1 MQTPWMIVVGEVADV
16 KLTSPDEPSKEQYY
30 TPVDQGE
37 DDAGA
42 LAQPT
47 DLNGNY
53 GFIVLRSLL
62 PAEQMEN
69 ALRAAVRS
77 IDPLLPLTQVQTM
90 EHVVSQSEAPRRF
103 NTVLIG
109 SFAFA
114 AVLLAVLGI
123 YSVIAFSVA
132 SRVQEMA
139 IRMALGS
146 QRGEIVR
153 LVLQSGAKLAVV
165 GCVIGLAGTAAASK
179 LLRSLLFSV
188 SPFDPLVL
196 SVAAAGV
203 LLLAV
208 AASAL
213 PALRAASIDP
223 MRALRGE

>member
-1 MQTPWMIVVGEVADV
+1 MTVVGEVGDV

-30 TPVDQGE
+30 MPVDQGE
-37 DDAGA
+37 DEAGA

-69 ALRAAVRS
+69 ALRATVRS

-123 YSVIAFSVA
+123 YSVIAFRGFAGAGDGDPYGARIAAWRDCA
-132 SRVQEMA
+132 SRTAV
-139 IRMALGS
+139 GS
-146 QRGEIVR
+146 KAGRDRVR
-153 LVLQSGAKLAVV
+153 YRTGRNRSGFETIAVAFVRRKSVRSARVV
-165 GCVIGLAGTAAASK
+165 GGGGG
-179 LLRSLLFSV
+179 
-188 SPFDPLVL
+188 
-196 SVAAAGV
+196 SVAAGDRGIGFAG
-203 LLLAV
+203 
-208 AASAL
+208 AAGGVDRSHGGTA
-213 PALRAASIDP
+213 
-223 MRALRGE
+223 RGIGR